1 MDEIKNKVRRKARF
15 VTSLFFILAGI
26 LSATWSSRI
35 PDVQQSFGLN
45 DQIWGTVLFSLPAGL
60 VTGLAVASWLSTRFG
75 AAVIMII
82 GCILSSVFLAIT
94 GYVNSVFLL
103 IIFLFLIGFTRTI
116 FNIAVNTDS
125 VIVQKFYEKPI
136 ISTFHGLWSLACF
149 LAAGI
154 STVMIINGV
163 SPAIHFTIIA
173 LACISSA
180 LILKNK
186 IKSKE
191 KINREKK
198 PFIVKPDKYLFVL
211 GMIAFCTMLCESTMF
226 DWSVNYFDR
235 IVKVDKGL
243 ITLGYTSFIIT
254 MAFGRLVGDRI
265 VGRFGARRIIVIN
278 GYIIVTGF
286 LIAVLFPYLIPAAFG
301 FLLVGLGDSIIIP
314 VLYSLSAKS
323 KSMPASYAI
332 TSVTMIGYAGFLL
345 GPVIIGSVSE
355 AWGMQWAFIV
365 VATICTG
372 IVVFGYYLKKFEKII
387 TGTVP
392 VVEVKPI
399 S

>member
-1 MDEIKNKVRRKARF
+1 MDEFKNANRKKTRF

-35 PDVQQSFGLN
+35 PDVQKSFALN

-60 VTGLAVASWLSTRFG
+60 IAGLAVASWLSTRFG
-75 AAVIMII
+75 ATIMMIS
-82 GCILSSVFLAIT
+82 GCILSSIFLAIT
-94 GYVNSVFLL
+94 GYVDSVYLL

-116 FNIAVNTDS
+116 FNIAVNTDA
-125 VIVQKFYEKPI
+125 VVVQRSYDKPI

-163 SPAIHFTIIA
+163 SPALHFTIIA
-173 LACISSA
+173 IACTSVA
-180 LILKNK
+180 FILKNK

-191 KINREKK
+191 KINKEKK
-198 PFIVKPDKYLFVL
+198 PFIVKPDKYLLVL
-211 GMIAFCTMLCESTMF
+211 GVIAFCTMLCESTMF

-235 IVKVDKGL
+235 IVRVDKGL
-243 ITLGYTSFIIT
+243 ITIGYTSFIIT
-254 MAFGRLVGDRI
+254 MALGRLLGDRV
-265 VGRFGARRIIVIN
+265 VGRYGARRIIIIN
-278 GYIIVTGF
+278 GCIIVAGL
-286 LIAVLFPYLIPAAFG
+286 LIAVVFPFLVPAAFG

-323 KSMPASYAI
+323 KSMPPSYAI

-345 GPVIIGSVSE
+345 GPIIIGSISE
-355 AWGMQWAFIV
+355 AFGMQWAFVIV
-365 VATICTG
+365 ALICTG
-372 IVVFGYYLKKFEKII
+372 IIVFGYYLKRFENIFNSD
-387 TGTVP
+387 VQ
-392 VVEVKPI
+392 VVAV
-399 S
+399 

>member
-1 MDEIKNKVRRKARF
+1 MDEFKNANRKKTRF

-35 PDVQQSFGLN
+35 PDVQKSFALN

-60 VTGLAVASWLSTRFG
+60 IAGLAVASWLSTRFG
-75 AAVIMII
+75 ATIMMIS
-82 GCILSSVFLAIT
+82 GCILSSIFLAIT
-94 GYVNSVFLL
+94 GYVDSVYLL

-116 FNIAVNTDS
+116 FNIAVNTDA
-125 VIVQKFYEKPI
+125 VVVQRSYDKPI

-163 SPAIHFTIIA
+163 SPALHFTIIA
-173 LACISSA
+173 IACTSVA
-180 LILKNK
+180 FILKNK

-191 KINREKK
+191 KINKEKK
-198 PFIVKPDKYLFVL
+198 PFIVKPDKYLLVL
-211 GMIAFCTMLCESTMF
+211 GVIAFCTMLCESTMF

-235 IVKVDKGL
+235 IVRVDKGL
-243 ITLGYTSFIIT
+243 ITIGYTSFIIT
-254 MAFGRLVGDRI
+254 MALGRLLGDRV
-265 VGRFGARRIIVIN
+265 VGRYGARRIIIIN
-278 GYIIVTGF
+278 GCIIVAGL
-286 LIAVLFPYLIPAAFG
+286 LIAVVFPFLVPAAFG

-323 KSMPASYAI
+323 KSMPPSYAI

-345 GPVIIGSVSE
+345 GPIIIGSISE
-355 AWGMQWAFIV
+355 AFGMQWAFVIV
-365 VATICTG
+365 ALICTG
-372 IVVFGYYLKKFEKII
+372 IIVFGYYLKRFENILNSD
-387 TGTVP
+387 VQ
-392 VVEVKPI
+392 VVAV
-399 S
+399 